1 MIKQISN
8 ASYIHPLDV
17 GLDLG
22 FLCLRSSGEA
32 LSRYPVADRI
42 PCGYKSGE
50 APPLLDRLRDSLSS
64 FDEEQ
69 RMYYDLLDLK
79 VNDKMYVRHTSDSLI
94 KRITAFYEV
103 YGDRDKLLESYYYMG
118 RVYRDLNDAPEAL
131 KYFQKAL
138 DVAGDTRKYRLLSN
152 VYSQMGMLYDYQNVY
167 EEAIRMYE
175 KAAEYKLLKGD
186 STSLSLVLRDI
197 ARVYDMVDKNDSALL
212 YFQKAA
218 IIANET
224 GNRHRYSGILT
235 EQGDLYREL
244 GMYDKALECLFESL
258 KDSVGRNMY
267 PTYSTLGHIYLE
279 VGRLDSAD
287 YYLRRCLD
295 SPDLYVRDAIYEY
308 LSFLYERRLN
318 YREAIRYV
326 RLGQQ
331 VQDSIRK
338 ITDSEEIRKMTSL
351 YNYQKRET
359 ENLRLK
365 GENDRMQI
373 RIYRILSL
381 FGLGL
386 SITLL
391 FIYRLKRQKER
402 LARQFEALQRE
413 KQEQYER
420 SFQYVEA
427 NNVKL
432 NELGTLLSK
441 DHEDTNSLLHVRKE
455 LLQVTNEQ
463 IQLRRTE
470 RDLLESDLRHSDI
483 YMKFHSTNEAD
494 QIIREEDW
502 NALRKELDKTYNNFT
517 NRLYQLYSGMSLIE
531 LRICYLIKISVKV
544 TDMAKILG
552 RSKPSVSSSRKRL
565 YKKIKGEDGTP
576 NELDELIAGL

>member
-1 MIKQISN
+1 MPRIYIFLMSVLISAFYACDHRGKPYPATLLQIES
-8 ASYIHPLDV
+8 L
-17 GLDLG
+17 
-22 FLCLRSSGEA
+22 
-32 LSRYPVADRI
+32 ADTN
-42 PCGYKSGE
+42 PEE

>member
-1 MIKQISN
+1 MPRIYILLMSVLIS
-8 ASYIHPLDV
+8 AFYACDHRGKPYP
-17 GLDLG
+17 
-22 FLCLRSSGEA
+22 A
-32 LSRYPVADRI
+32 TLSRIESLADTN
-42 PCGYKSGE
+42 PEE
-50 APPLLDRLRDSLSS
+50 ARPLLDRLRDSLSS

-94 KRITAFYEV
+94 KRITAFYET

-152 VYSQMGMLYDYQNVY
+152 VYSQMGTLYDYQNVY

-186 STSLSLVLRDI
+186 STSFSLVLRDI
-197 ARVYDMVDKNDSALL
+197 VYDMVDKNDSALL

-235 EQGDLYREL
+235 ELGDLYREL
-244 GMYDKALECLFESL
+244 VMYDKALECLSESL
-258 KDSVGRNMY
+258 KDSVDRNMY
-267 PTYSTLGHIYLE
+267 PTYSVLGNTYLE
-279 VGRLDSAD
+279 LNKLDSAD
-287 YYLRRCLD
+287 YYLRKCLD
-295 SPDLYVRDAIYEY
+295 SPNLHVRDAIYEY
-308 LSFLYERRLN
+308 LSLLYERRLN

-331 VQDSIRK
+331 VQDTIRK

-427 NNVKL
+427 NNAKL

-441 DHEDTNSLLHVRKE
+441 DYEDTNSLLHVRKE

>member
-1 MIKQISN
+1 MPRIYILLMSVLIS
-8 ASYIHPLDV
+8 AFYACDHRGKPYP
-17 GLDLG
+17 
-22 FLCLRSSGEA
+22 A
-32 LSRYPVADRI
+32 TLSRIESLADTN
-42 PCGYKSGE
+42 PEE
-50 APPLLDRLRDSLSS
+50 ARPLLDRLRDSLSS

-94 KRITAFYEV
+94 KRITAFYET

-138 DVAGDTRKYRLLSN
+138 DVAEDTRKYRLLSN

-186 STSLSLVLRDI
+186 STSFSLVLRDI

-235 EQGDLYREL
+235 ELGDLYREL
-244 GMYDKALECLFESL
+244 VMYDKALECLSESL
-258 KDSVGRNMY
+258 KDSVDRNMY
-267 PTYSTLGHIYLE
+267 PTYSVLGNTYLE
-279 VGRLDSAD
+279 LNKLDSAD
-287 YYLRRCLD
+287 YYLRKCLD
-295 SPDLYVRDAIYEY
+295 SPNLHVRDAIYEY
-308 LSFLYERRLN
+308 LSLLYERRLN

-427 NNVKL
+427 NNAKL

-502 NALRKELDKTYNNFT
+502 NALRKELDKT
-517 NRLYQLYSGMSLIE
+517 
-531 LRICYLIKISVKV
+531 
-544 TDMAKILG
+544 
-552 RSKPSVSSSRKRL
+552 
-565 YKKIKGEDGTP
+565 
-576 NELDELIAGL
+576 

>member
-1 MIKQISN
+1 MPRIYILLMSVLISAVYACDNRGKPYPATLLQIES
-8 ASYIHPLDV
+8 L
-17 GLDLG
+17 
-22 FLCLRSSGEA
+22 
-32 LSRYPVADRI
+32 ADTN
-42 PCGYKSGE
+42 PEE

>member
-1 MIKQISN
+1 
-8 ASYIHPLDV
+8 
-17 GLDLG
+17 
-22 FLCLRSSGEA
+22 
-32 LSRYPVADRI
+32 
-42 PCGYKSGE
+42 
-50 APPLLDRLRDSLSS
+50 LLDRLRDSLSL

-69 RMYYDLLDLK
+69 HMYYDLLDLK

-94 KRITAFYEV
+94 KRITAFYET

-152 VYSQMGMLYDYQNVY
+152 VYSQMGTLYFYQNVY
-167 EEAIRMYE
+167 ENAIRMHE
-175 KAAEYKLLKGD
+175 KAAQYKLLKGD
-186 STSLSLVLRDI
+186 STSLSLVMRDI
-197 ARVYDMVDKNDSALL
+197 ARVYDAINKNDSAVL
-212 YFQKAA
+212 YYQKAA
-218 IIANET
+218 DIAKEI
-224 GNRHRYSGILT
+224 GLVHRYSGIST
-235 EQGDLYREL
+235 ELGDLHREM
-244 GMYDKALECLFESL
+244 GMYDKAFECLFESL

-279 VGRLDSAD
+279 VGKLDSAD

-308 LSFLYERRLN
+308 LSLLYERRLN

-331 VQDSIRK
+331 VQDTIRK

-427 NNVKL
+427 NNAKL

-576 NELDELIAGL
+576 NELDESIACVKFWLRPLCWY

>member
-1 MIKQISN
+1 MPRIYILLMSVLISAFYACDHRGKPYPATLLQIES
-8 ASYIHPLDV
+8 L
-17 GLDLG
+17 
-22 FLCLRSSGEA
+22 
-32 LSRYPVADRI
+32 ADTN
-42 PCGYKSGE
+42 PEE

-308 LSFLYERRLN
+308 LSLLYERRLN

-338 ITDSEEIRKMTSL
+338 ITDSEEIRNKMTSL

>member
-1 MIKQISN
+1 M
-8 ASYIHPLDV
+8 
-17 GLDLG
+17 
-22 FLCLRSSGEA
+22 
-32 LSRYPVADRI
+32 
-42 PCGYKSGE
+42 YK
-50 APPLLDRLRDSLSS
+50 R
-64 FDEEQ
+64 Q
-69 RMYYDLLDLK
+69 
-79 VNDKMYVRHTSDSLI
+79 
-94 KRITAFYEV
+94 
-103 YGDRDKLLESYYYMG
+103 
-118 RVYRDLNDAPEAL
+118 
-131 KYFQKAL
+131 
-138 DVAGDTRKYRLLSN
+138 
-152 VYSQMGMLYDYQNVY
+152 
-167 EEAIRMYE
+167 
-175 KAAEYKLLKGD
+175 
-186 STSLSLVLRDI
+186 
-197 ARVYDMVDKNDSALL
+197 VDKNDSALL

-235 EQGDLYREL
+235 ELGDLYREL
-244 GMYDKALECLFESL
+244 VMYDKALECLSESL
-258 KDSVGRNMY
+258 KDSVDRNMY
-267 PTYSTLGHIYLE
+267 PTYSVLGNTYLE
-279 VGRLDSAD
+279 LNKLDSAD
-287 YYLRRCLD
+287 YYLRKCLD
-295 SPDLYVRDAIYEY
+295 SPNLHVRDAIYEY
-308 LSFLYERRLN
+308 LSLLYERRLN

-427 NNVKL
+427 NNAKL

>member
-22 FLCLRSSGEA
+22 FLCLRSSGKP
-32 LSRYPVADRI
+32 YPATLLQIESLADTN
-42 PCGYKSGE
+42 PEE

>member
-1 MIKQISN
+1 MSVLIS
-8 ASYIHPLDV
+8 AFYACDHRGKPYP
-17 GLDLG
+17 
-22 FLCLRSSGEA
+22 A
-32 LSRYPVADRI
+32 TLSRIESLADTN
-42 PCGYKSGE
+42 PEE
-50 APPLLDRLRDSLSS
+50 ARPLLDRLRDSLSL

-69 RMYYDLLDLK
+69 HMYYDLLDLK

-94 KRITAFYEV
+94 KRITAFYET

-152 VYSQMGMLYDYQNVY
+152 VYSQMGTLYFYQNVY
-167 EEAIRMYE
+167 ENAIRMHE
-175 KAAEYKLLKGD
+175 KAAQYKLLKGD
-186 STSLSLVLRDI
+186 STSLSLVMRDI
-197 ARVYDMVDKNDSALL
+197 ARVYDAINKNDSAVL
-212 YFQKAA
+212 YYQKAA
-218 IIANET
+218 DIAKEI
-224 GNRHRYSGILT
+224 GLVHRYSGIST
-235 EQGDLYREL
+235 ELGDLHREM
-244 GMYDKALECLFESL
+244 GMYDKAFECLFESL

-279 VGRLDSAD
+279 VGKLDSAD

-308 LSFLYERRLN
+308 LSLLYERRLN

-331 VQDSIRK
+331 VQDTIRK

-359 ENLRLK
+359 ENVRLK
-365 GENDRMQI
+365 SENDRMQI

-391 FIYRLKRQKER
+391 FIYRLRRQKER

-427 NNVKL
+427 NNAKL

-494 QIIREEDW
+494 QIIGEEDW
-502 NALRKELDKTYNNFT
+502 NTLREELDKTYNNFT

-552 RSKPSVSSSRKRL
+552 RSKSSVSSSRTRL
-565 YKKIKGEDGTP
+565 YKKMKGEDGTP
-576 NELDELIAGL
+576 NELDELIADL

>member
-1 MIKQISN
+1 MSVLISAFYACDHRGKPYPATLSQIESLADTN
-8 ASYIHPLDV
+8 PE
-17 GLDLG
+17 
-22 FLCLRSSGEA
+22 EA
-32 LSRYPVADRI
+32 R
-42 PCGYKSGE
+42 
-50 APPLLDRLRDSLSS
+50 PLLDRLRDSLSL

-69 RMYYDLLDLK
+69 HMYYDLLDLK

-94 KRITAFYEV
+94 KRITAFYET

-152 VYSQMGMLYDYQNVY
+152 VYSQMGTLYFYQNVY
-167 EEAIRMYE
+167 ENAIRMHE
-175 KAAEYKLLKGD
+175 KAAQYKLLKGD
-186 STSLSLVLRDI
+186 STSLSLVMRDI
-197 ARVYDMVDKNDSALL
+197 ARVYDAINKNDSAVL
-212 YFQKAA
+212 YYQKAA
-218 IIANET
+218 DIAKEI
-224 GNRHRYSGILT
+224 GLVHRYSGIST
-235 EQGDLYREL
+235 ELGDLHREM
-244 GMYDKALECLFESL
+244 GMYDKAFECLFESL

-279 VGRLDSAD
+279 VGKLDSAD

-308 LSFLYERRLN
+308 LSLLYERRLN

-331 VQDSIRK
+331 VQDTIRK

-427 NNVKL
+427 NNAKL

-576 NELDELIAGL
+576 NELDELIADL

>member
-1 MIKQISN
+1 MPRIYILLMSVLIS
-8 ASYIHPLDV
+8 AFYACDHRGKPYP
-17 GLDLG
+17 
-22 FLCLRSSGEA
+22 A
-32 LSRYPVADRI
+32 TLSRIESLADTN
-42 PCGYKSGE
+42 PEE
-50 APPLLDRLRDSLSS
+50 ARPLLDRLRDSLSS

-94 KRITAFYEV
+94 KRITAFYET

-152 VYSQMGMLYDYQNVY
+152 VYSQMGTLYDYQNVY

-186 STSLSLVLRDI
+186 STSFSLVLRDI
-197 ARVYDMVDKNDSALL
+197 ALL

-235 EQGDLYREL
+235 ELGDLYREL
-244 GMYDKALECLFESL
+244 VMYDKALECLSESL
-258 KDSVGRNMY
+258 KDSVDRNMY
-267 PTYSTLGHIYLE
+267 PTYSVLGNTYLE
-279 VGRLDSAD
+279 LNKLDSAD
-287 YYLRRCLD
+287 YYLRKCLD
-295 SPDLYVRDAIYEY
+295 SPNLHVRDAIYEY
-308 LSFLYERRLN
+308 LSLLYERRLN

-427 NNVKL
+427 NNAKL

>member
-1 MIKQISN
+1 MPRISILLMLVLISAFYACDHRGKPYPATLSQIESLADTN
-8 ASYIHPLDV
+8 PE
-17 GLDLG
+17 
-22 FLCLRSSGEA
+22 EA
-32 LSRYPVADRI
+32 R
-42 PCGYKSGE
+42 
-50 APPLLDRLRDSLSS
+50 PLLDRLRDSLSL

-69 RMYYDLLDLK
+69 HMYYDLLDLK

-94 KRITAFYEV
+94 KRITAFYET

-152 VYSQMGMLYDYQNVY
+152 VYSQMGTLYFYQNVY
-167 EEAIRMYE
+167 ENAIRMHE
-175 KAAEYKLLKGD
+175 KAAQYKLLKGD
-186 STSLSLVLRDI
+186 STSLSLVMRDI
-197 ARVYDMVDKNDSALL
+197 ARVYDAINKNDSAVL
-212 YFQKAA
+212 YYQKAA
-218 IIANET
+218 DIAKEI
-224 GNRHRYSGILT
+224 GLVHRYSGIST
-235 EQGDLYREL
+235 ELGDLHREM
-244 GMYDKALECLFESL
+244 GMYDKAFECLFESL

-279 VGRLDSAD
+279 VGKLDSAD

-308 LSFLYERRLN
+308 LSLLYERRLN

-331 VQDSIRK
+331 VQDTIRK

-427 NNVKL
+427 NNAKL

-517 NRLYQLYSGMSLIE
+517 NRLYQLYSEMSLIE

-576 NELDELIAGL
+576 NELDELIADL

>member
-1 MIKQISN
+1 MPRISILLMLVLISAFYACDHRGKPYPATLSQIESLADTN
-8 ASYIHPLDV
+8 PE
-17 GLDLG
+17 
-22 FLCLRSSGEA
+22 EA
-32 LSRYPVADRI
+32 R
-42 PCGYKSGE
+42 
-50 APPLLDRLRDSLSS
+50 PLLDRLRDSLSL

-69 RMYYDLLDLK
+69 HMYYDLLDLK

-94 KRITAFYEV
+94 KRITAFYET

-167 EEAIRMYE
+167 EEAIRMHE
-175 KAAEYKLLKGD
+175 KAAEYELLEGD

-235 EQGDLYREL
+235 EQGDLFREL

-308 LSFLYERRLN
+308 LSLLYERRLN

-402 LARQFEALQRE
+402 LARQFEAFQRE

-427 NNVKL
+427 NNAKL

-576 NELDELIAGL
+576 NELDELIADL

>member
-1 MIKQISN
+1 MPRISILLMLVLISAFYACDHRGKPYPATLSQIESLADTN
-8 ASYIHPLDV
+8 PE
-17 GLDLG
+17 
-22 FLCLRSSGEA
+22 EA
-32 LSRYPVADRI
+32 R
-42 PCGYKSGE
+42 
-50 APPLLDRLRDSLSS
+50 PLLDRLRDSLSL

-69 RMYYDLLDLK
+69 HMYYDLLDLK

-94 KRITAFYEV
+94 KRITAFYET

-152 VYSQMGMLYDYQNVY
+152 VYSQMGTLYFYQNVY
-167 EEAIRMYE
+167 ENAIRMHE
-175 KAAEYKLLKGD
+175 KAAQYKLLKGD
-186 STSLSLVLRDI
+186 STSLSLVMRDI
-197 ARVYDMVDKNDSALL
+197 ARVYDAINKNDSAVL
-212 YFQKAA
+212 YYQKAA
-218 IIANET
+218 DIAKEI
-224 GNRHRYSGILT
+224 GLVHRYSGIST
-235 EQGDLYREL
+235 ELGDLHREM
-244 GMYDKALECLFESL
+244 GMYDKAFECLFESL

-279 VGRLDSAD
+279 VGKLDSAD

-308 LSFLYERRLN
+308 LSLLYERRLN

-331 VQDSIRK
+331 VQDTIRK

-427 NNVKL
+427 NNAKL

>member
-1 MIKQISN
+1 MPRIYILLMSVLIS
-8 ASYIHPLDV
+8 AFYACDHRGKPYP
-17 GLDLG
+17 
-22 FLCLRSSGEA
+22 A
-32 LSRYPVADRI
+32 TLSRIESLADTN
-42 PCGYKSGE
+42 PEE
-50 APPLLDRLRDSLSS
+50 ARPLLDRLRDSLSS

-94 KRITAFYEV
+94 KRITAFYET

-186 STSLSLVLRDI
+186 STSFSLVLRDI
-197 ARVYDMVDKNDSALL
+197 VYDMVDKNDSALL

-235 EQGDLYREL
+235 ELGDLYREL
-244 GMYDKALECLFESL
+244 VMYDKALECLSESL
-258 KDSVGRNMY
+258 KDSVDRNMY
-267 PTYSTLGHIYLE
+267 PTYSVLGNTYLE
-279 VGRLDSAD
+279 LNKLDSAD
-287 YYLRRCLD
+287 YYLRKCLD
-295 SPDLYVRDAIYEY
+295 SPNLHVRDAIYEY
-308 LSFLYERRLN
+308 LSLLYERRLN

-427 NNVKL
+427 NNAKL

>member
-1 MIKQISN
+1 MPRIYILLMSVLIS
-8 ASYIHPLDV
+8 AFYACDHRGKPYP
-17 GLDLG
+17 
-22 FLCLRSSGEA
+22 A
-32 LSRYPVADRI
+32 TLSRIESLADTN
-42 PCGYKSGE
+42 PEE
-50 APPLLDRLRDSLSS
+50 ARPLLDRLRDSLSS

-235 EQGDLYREL
+235 EQGDLFREL

-308 LSFLYERRLN
+308 LSLLYERRLN

-331 VQDSIRK
+331 VQDTIRK

-391 FIYRLKRQKER
+391 FIP
-402 LARQFEALQRE
+402 
-413 KQEQYER
+413 
-420 SFQYVEA
+420 
-427 NNVKL
+427 
-432 NELGTLLSK
+432 
-441 DHEDTNSLLHVRKE
+441 
-455 LLQVTNEQ
+455 Q
-463 IQLRRTE
+463 IR
-470 RDLLESDLRHSDI
+470 
-483 YMKFHSTNEAD
+483 N
-494 QIIREEDW
+494 
-502 NALRKELDKTYNNFT
+502 
-517 NRLYQLYSGMSLIE
+517 
-531 LRICYLIKISVKV
+531 
-544 TDMAKILG
+544 
-552 RSKPSVSSSRKRL
+552 
-565 YKKIKGEDGTP
+565 
-576 NELDELIAGL
+576 

>member
-1 MIKQISN
+1 MPRIYILLMSVLISAFYAYDHRGKPYPATLLQIES
-8 ASYIHPLDV
+8 L
-17 GLDLG
+17 
-22 FLCLRSSGEA
+22 
-32 LSRYPVADRI
+32 ADTN
-42 PCGYKSGE
+42 PEE

-186 STSLSLVLRDI
+186 STSLSLVLREI

>member
-1 MIKQISN
+1 MPRIYILLMSVLISAFYACDHRGKPYPATLLQIES
-8 ASYIHPLDV
+8 L
-17 GLDLG
+17 
-22 FLCLRSSGEA
+22 
-32 LSRYPVADRI
+32 ADTN
-42 PCGYKSGE
+42 PEE

-118 RVYRDLNDAPEAL
+118 RVYLNDAPEAL

>member
-1 MIKQISN
+1 MPRIYILLMSVLISAFYACDHRGKPYPATLLQIES
-8 ASYIHPLDV
+8 L
-17 GLDLG
+17 
-22 FLCLRSSGEA
+22 
-32 LSRYPVADRI
+32 ADTN
-42 PCGYKSGE
+42 PEE

-295 SPDLYVRDAIYEY
+295 SPDLYVRYEY

>member
-1 MIKQISN
+1 MLVLISAFYACDHRGKPYPATLSQIESLADTN
-8 ASYIHPLDV
+8 PE
-17 GLDLG
+17 
-22 FLCLRSSGEA
+22 EA
-32 LSRYPVADRI
+32 R
-42 PCGYKSGE
+42 
-50 APPLLDRLRDSLSS
+50 PLLDRLRDSLSL

-69 RMYYDLLDLK
+69 HMYYDLLDLK

-94 KRITAFYEV
+94 KRITAFYET

-152 VYSQMGMLYDYQNVY
+152 VYSQMGTLYFYQNVY
-167 EEAIRMYE
+167 ENAIRMHE
-175 KAAEYKLLKGD
+175 KAAQYKLLKGD
-186 STSLSLVLRDI
+186 STSLSLVMRDI
-197 ARVYDMVDKNDSALL
+197 ARVYDAINKNDSAVL
-212 YFQKAA
+212 YYQKAA
-218 IIANET
+218 DIAKEI
-224 GNRHRYSGILT
+224 GLVHRYSGIST
-235 EQGDLYREL
+235 ELGDLHREM
-244 GMYDKALECLFESL
+244 GMYDKAFECLFESL

-279 VGRLDSAD
+279 VGKLDSAD

-308 LSFLYERRLN
+308 LSLLYERRLN

-331 VQDSIRK
+331 VQDTIRK

-427 NNVKL
+427 NNAKL

>member
-1 MIKQISN
+1 MPRIYILLMSVLISAFYACDHRGKPYPATLLQIES
-8 ASYIHPLDV
+8 L
-17 GLDLG
+17 
-22 FLCLRSSGEA
+22 
-32 LSRYPVADRI
+32 ADTN
-42 PCGYKSGE
+42 PEE

-544 TDMAKILG
+544 TDTAKILG

>member
-1 MIKQISN
+1 MKLLHFN
-8 ASYIHPLDV
+8 FLPL
-17 GLDLG
+17 
-22 FLCLRSSGEA
+22 LRLA
-32 LSRYPVADRI
+32 R
-42 PCGYKSGE
+42 
-50 APPLLDRLRDSLSS
+50 PLLDRLRDSLSS

-69 RMYYDLLDLK
+69 HMYYDLLDLK

-94 KRITAFYEV
+94 KRITAFYET

-152 VYSQMGMLYDYQNVY
+152 VYSQMGTLYFYQNVY
-167 EEAIRMYE
+167 ENAIRMHE
-175 KAAEYKLLKGD
+175 KAAQYKLLKGD
-186 STSLSLVLRDI
+186 STSLSLVMRDI
-197 ARVYDMVDKNDSALL
+197 ARVYDAINKNDSAVL
-212 YFQKAA
+212 YYQKAA
-218 IIANET
+218 DIAKEI
-224 GNRHRYSGILT
+224 GLVHRYSGIST
-235 EQGDLYREL
+235 ELGDLHREM
-244 GMYDKALECLFESL
+244 GMYDKAFECLFESL

-279 VGRLDSAD
+279 VGKLDSAD

-308 LSFLYERRLN
+308 LSLLYERRLN

-331 VQDSIRK
+331 VQDTIRK

-427 NNVKL
+427 NNAKL

-576 NELDELIAGL
+576 NELDELIADL

>member
-1 MIKQISN
+1 MPRISILLMLVLISAFYACDHRGKPYPATLSQIESLADTN
-8 ASYIHPLDV
+8 PE
-17 GLDLG
+17 
-22 FLCLRSSGEA
+22 EA
-32 LSRYPVADRI
+32 R
-42 PCGYKSGE
+42 
-50 APPLLDRLRDSLSS
+50 PLLDRLRDSLSL

-69 RMYYDLLDLK
+69 HMYYDLLDLK

-94 KRITAFYEV
+94 KRITAFYET

-152 VYSQMGMLYDYQNVY
+152 VYSQMGTLYFYQNVY
-167 EEAIRMYE
+167 ENAIRMHE
-175 KAAEYKLLKGD
+175 KAAQYKLLKGD
-186 STSLSLVLRDI
+186 STSLSLVMRDI
-197 ARVYDMVDKNDSALL
+197 ARVYDAINKNDSAVL
-212 YFQKAA
+212 YYQKAA
-218 IIANET
+218 DIAKEI
-224 GNRHRYSGILT
+224 GLVHRYSGIST
-235 EQGDLYREL
+235 ELGDLHREM
-244 GMYDKALECLFESL
+244 GMYDKAFECLFESL

-279 VGRLDSAD
+279 VGKLDSAD

-308 LSFLYERRLN
+308 LSLLYERRLN

-331 VQDSIRK
+331 VQDTIRK
-338 ITDSEEIRKMTSL
+338 ITDSEEIRKMISL

-427 NNVKL
+427 NNAKL

-576 NELDELIAGL
+576 NELDELIADL

>member
-1 MIKQISN
+1 MPRIYILLMSVLIS
-8 ASYIHPLDV
+8 AFYACDHRGKPYP
-17 GLDLG
+17 
-22 FLCLRSSGEA
+22 A
-32 LSRYPVADRI
+32 TLSRIESLADTN
-42 PCGYKSGE
+42 PEE
-50 APPLLDRLRDSLSS
+50 ARPLLDRLRDSLSS

-152 VYSQMGMLYDYQNVY
+152 VYSQMGTLYDYQNVY

-186 STSLSLVLRDI
+186 STSFSLVLRDI

-235 EQGDLYREL
+235 ELGDLYREL
-244 GMYDKALECLFESL
+244 VMYDKALECLSESL
-258 KDSVGRNMY
+258 KDSVDRNMY
-267 PTYSTLGHIYLE
+267 PTYSVLGNTYLE
-279 VGRLDSAD
+279 LNKLDSAD
-287 YYLRRCLD
+287 YYLRKCLD
-295 SPDLYVRDAIYEY
+295 SPNLHVRDAIYEY
-308 LSFLYERRLN
+308 LSLLYERRLN

-427 NNVKL
+427 NNAKL

>member
-1 MIKQISN
+1 MPRISILLMLVLISAFYACDHRGKPYPATLSQIESLADTN
-8 ASYIHPLDV
+8 PE
-17 GLDLG
+17 
-22 FLCLRSSGEA
+22 EA
-32 LSRYPVADRI
+32 R
-42 PCGYKSGE
+42 
-50 APPLLDRLRDSLSS
+50 PLLDRLRDSLSL

-69 RMYYDLLDLK
+69 HMYYDLLDLK

-94 KRITAFYEV
+94 KRITAFYET

-152 VYSQMGMLYDYQNVY
+152 VYSQMGMLYFYQNVY
-167 EEAIRMYE
+167 ENAIRMHE
-175 KAAEYKLLKGD
+175 KAAQYKLLKGD
-186 STSLSLVLRDI
+186 STSLSLVMRDI
-197 ARVYDMVDKNDSALL
+197 ARVYDAINKNDSAVL
-212 YFQKAA
+212 YYQKAA
-218 IIANET
+218 DIAKEI
-224 GNRHRYSGILT
+224 GLVHRYSGIST
-235 EQGDLYREL
+235 ELGDLHREM
-244 GMYDKALECLFESL
+244 GMYDKAFECLFESL

-279 VGRLDSAD
+279 VGKLDSAD

-308 LSFLYERRLN
+308 LSLLYERRLN

-331 VQDSIRK
+331 VQDTIRK

-427 NNVKL
+427 NNAKL

-576 NELDELIAGL
+576 NELDELIADL

>member
-1 MIKQISN
+1 MPRIYILLMSVLISAFYACDHRGKPYPATLSQIESLADTN
-8 ASYIHPLDV
+8 PE
-17 GLDLG
+17 
-22 FLCLRSSGEA
+22 EA
-32 LSRYPVADRI
+32 R
-42 PCGYKSGE
+42 
-50 APPLLDRLRDSLSS
+50 PLLDRLRDSLSL

-69 RMYYDLLDLK
+69 HMYYDLLDLK

-94 KRITAFYEV
+94 KRITAFYET

-152 VYSQMGMLYDYQNVY
+152 VYSQMGTLYFYQNVY
-167 EEAIRMYE
+167 ENAIRMHE
-175 KAAEYKLLKGD
+175 KAAQYKLLKGD
-186 STSLSLVLRDI
+186 STSLSLVMR
-197 ARVYDMVDKNDSALL
+197 RVYDAINKNDSAVL
-212 YFQKAA
+212 YYQKAA
-218 IIANET
+218 DIAKEI
-224 GNRHRYSGILT
+224 GLVHRYSGIST
-235 EQGDLYREL
+235 ELGDLHREM
-244 GMYDKALECLFESL
+244 GMYDKAFECLFESL

-279 VGRLDSAD
+279 VGKLDSAD

-308 LSFLYERRLN
+308 LSLLYERRLN

-331 VQDSIRK
+331 VQDTIRK

-427 NNVKL
+427 NNAKL

-576 NELDELIAGL
+576 NELDELIADL

>member
-1 MIKQISN
+1 M
-8 ASYIHPLDV
+8 
-17 GLDLG
+17 
-22 FLCLRSSGEA
+22 
-32 LSRYPVADRI
+32 
-42 PCGYKSGE
+42 
-50 APPLLDRLRDSLSS
+50 
-64 FDEEQ
+64 
-69 RMYYDLLDLK
+69 
-79 VNDKMYVRHTSDSLI
+79 
-94 KRITAFYEV
+94 
-103 YGDRDKLLESYYYMG
+103 
-118 RVYRDLNDAPEAL
+118 
-131 KYFQKAL
+131 
-138 DVAGDTRKYRLLSN
+138 
-152 VYSQMGMLYDYQNVY
+152 
-167 EEAIRMYE
+167 
-175 KAAEYKLLKGD
+175 
-186 STSLSLVLRDI
+186 
-197 ARVYDMVDKNDSALL
+197 
-212 YFQKAA
+212 
-218 IIANET
+218 
-224 GNRHRYSGILT
+224 
-235 EQGDLYREL
+235 
-244 GMYDKALECLFESL
+244 
-258 KDSVGRNMY
+258 
-267 PTYSTLGHIYLE
+267 
-279 VGRLDSAD
+279 DSAD
-287 YYLRRCLD
+287 YYLRKCLD
-295 SPDLYVRDAIYEY
+295 SPNLHVRDAIYEY
-308 LSFLYERRLN
+308 LSLLYERRLN

-427 NNVKL
+427 NNAKL

-470 RDLLESDLRHSDI
+470 RDLLESD
-483 YMKFHSTNEAD
+483 
-494 QIIREEDW
+494 
-502 NALRKELDKTYNNFT
+502 LRKELDKTYNNFT